1 MIRLLLI
8 EDHPIVREGL
18 ATVFED
24 QEDMEVVG
32 QAGTARQGLSL
43 AQALHPDVVVL
54 DLELPD
60 GSGLDLLSG
69 LGVPAL
75 ILTAYAQEQQFAQAM
90 DRGAR
95 GYLLKGVPS
104 AEIVRAVRAVA
115 GGGSYIQ
122 PELVHLAV
130 RGRMRLSQRESE
142 VLAGI
147 GRGLSNRLIA
157 DELKISERTV
167 KFHVTSL
174 LNKLNADNR
183 AQAVARA
190 AALGLNYNQS

>member
-1 MIRLLLI
+1 MIRLVLI
-8 EDHPIVREGL
+8 EDHPIVRDGL

-24 QEDMEVVG
+24 QADFAVVG
-32 QAGTARQGLSL
+32 EAGDAAKGLAL
-43 AQALHPDVVVL
+43 TQALRPDLVVL

-60 GSGLDLLSG
+60 GSGLELLPR

-75 ILTAYAQEQQFAQAM
+75 ILTAYAQAEQFARAM
-90 DRGAR
+90 ERGAR

-115 GGGSYIQ
+115 AGGSYVQ
-122 PELVHLAV
+122 PELVHLAL
-130 RGRMRLSQRESE
+130 RGRLRLSERESQ
-142 VLAGI
+142 VLGGI
-147 GRGLSNRLIA
+147 GRGLSNRAIGQ
-157 DELKISERTV
+157 ELHISERTV

-174 LNKLNADNR
+174 LNKLDADNR

-190 AALGLNYNQS
+190 AALGLLD